1 MLTWPGWSKNSAWAL
16 RLRRRGAPARA
27 KCLSGLL
34 LAEPERQRLTDP
46 GESLQ
51 GRLAD
56 RIRQKIFQCDA
67 EDPAGRSKGSSCEA
81 APEGRTRGVLPVR
94 TARRGLRPL
103 PKPPTRTQ
111 CEPQDG
117 HGLGP
122 VRPRQAIRGCA
133 GTAGARK
140 GNTPTSGGEHWI

>member
-16 RLRRRGAPARA
+16 RLRLRGAPARA

-34 LAEPERQRLTDP
+34 LAELERQRLTDP

-94 TARRGLRPL
+94 STRRGASPPFRNL
-103 PKPPTRTQ
+103 PPGRSASRRTATGWAP
-111 CEPQDG
+111 C
-117 HGLGP
+117 
-122 VRPRQAIRGCA
+122 VRGEQSDVAPAQPALESGTLPRREASNG
-133 GTAGARK
+133 
-140 GNTPTSGGEHWI
+140 